1 MKFKF
6 DSKQFGITLF
16 IIYIILTIP
25 LIFLLIKTGDDLNE
39 LAMNPGF
46 ITPDEIRED
55 YPKLFFIIIFSF
67 IIGLISILSF
77 LFYIRRN
84 KTTIDFDETIDI
96 EYWQEEQ
103 NRNTSKDIAKSKNDD
118 KTELYNLQEL
128 NKEFSHLKK
137 ETSKEKKSTVAI
149 QILSKQLKAGFGAIY
164 LTNSL
169 HDTKYLE
176 FCAGYAFFRPK
187 DNSSKILFGE
197 GLTGQVAKSQKS
209 IVIDHLDDVQVT
221 ILSGLGKSSPT
232 SLIIVPIIRN
242 KKTIGVMEIASF
254 HKITG
259 VEKTFL
265 TEASNFLASEL

>member
-209 IVIDHLDDVQVT
+209 IV
-221 ILSGLGKSSPT
+221 SGLGKSSPT